1 MAGLLSRLR
10 SGGEARLLEPILTVA
25 SPTAPLVERMDW
37 LADLLRWVR
46 GGVLAGGRPI
56 VRVKFLLGRLE
67 RNDDERA
74 RVRATLA
81 SLVAEVRA
89 VDLLA
94 SAGVPSRFH
103 FFGELVLRAHR
114 AVLPTA
120 LVADDFA
127 AVLPVLLPTEA
138 DARWIAELDD
148 DTLARLRALFD
159 EESLTLLDRNAA
171 DAVRVLA
178 ALSEAEALDRDI
190 RERLGEASS
199 VEPLSIEVGRAGDAD
214 PTPAVRSLRAKVV
227 AAIAALDEEG
237 ASIDLTYR
245 LDRLLSRL
253 DRLLLLLPAVLSDQV
268 FDPRR
273 VLATIVR
280 EGIEERRFLG
290 LFRRSTHLLARKVV
304 EHSAEVGKHYIATD
318 RGEYFHL
325 LRAAMGGGLVMGTAT
340 LLKLKLGAL
349 GLPTA
354 YDGLLAGL
362 NYATAFVLVQALGFT
377 IATKQPA
384 STAPALAASLAEA
397 DAPARFATEV
407 ARLIRSQ
414 FAAIL
419 GNVAIVP
426 PTAVVLDLLHELAFG
441 AHAITPAKADKLVS
455 SLSVLGPT
463 PLYAAWTGILLWVT
477 ALLSGTL
484 ANWLAFHRVRRG
496 LSTSRTARRVLGVE
510 RAQRVAERVVGA
522 APGLA
527 GNVFLGMML
536 GVVPAV
542 AEIFKLPIDI
552 RHITVS
558 SGMVSVATLAAP
570 PTWSTLGTLLLAV
583 VGTATVGVL
592 NVASSFVLALS
603 VALRARPVRAPVDQ
617 LFKAL
622 LRHWV
627 SHTRDFFWPPRA

>member
-1 MAGLLSRLR
+1 MAGLLARFKAR
-10 SGGEARLLEPILTVA
+10 GEARLLEPILTVA
-25 SPTAPLVERMDW
+25 NPEAPLVERMDW

-46 GGVLAGGRPI
+46 GGVLTGGRPI

-67 RNDDERA
+67 RNEDERG

-114 AVLPTA
+114 ALLPTA

-138 DARWIAELDD
+138 DAQWIAELDD
-148 DTLARLRALFD
+148 ETLGRLRALFD
-159 EESLTLLDRNAA
+159 DESLTLLDRNAA

-178 ALSEAEALDRDI
+178 ALAEGEALDRDI

-199 VEPLSIEVGRAGDAD
+199 VEPLSIEVGRATTGGAD

-253 DRLLLLLPAVLSDQV
+253 DRLLLLLPAVLSDHE
-268 FDPRR
+268 FDPRK
-273 VLATIVR
+273 VLAKIVR

-290 LFRRSTHLLARKVV
+290 LFRRSTQLLARKVV

-325 LRAAMGGGLVMGTAT
+325 LRAAMGGGLVMGVAT
-340 LLKLKLGAL
+340 VLKLKLYTL
-349 GLPTA
+349 GLPTI
-354 YDGLLAGL
+354 YDGLFAGI
-362 NYATAFVLVQALGFT
+362 NYATAFVLVQAVGFT

-414 FAAIL
+414 VAAIL

-426 PTAVVLDLLHELAFG
+426 PVAVALDLLHKLVFG
-441 AHAITPAKADKLVS
+441 SHAVTLAKAEKLVG

-463 PLYAAWTGILLWVT
+463 PLYAAWTGILLWLT
-477 ALLSGTL
+477 AMLSGVL

-496 LSTSRTARRVLGVE
+496 LATSRAIRRVLGAD
-510 RAQRVAERVVGA
+510 RAQHLAERLVKGA
-522 APGLA
+522 PALA
-527 GNVFLGMML
+527 GNVFLGMAL

-542 AEIFKLPIDI
+542 AEVLKLPIDI

-558 SGMVSVATLAAP
+558 SGMVSVAAAATP
-570 PTWSTLGTLLLAV
+570 PSWSTLGALALAII
-583 VGTATVGVL
+583 GTATVGLL
-592 NVASSFVLALS
+592 NVASSFVLALA
-603 VALRARPVRAPVDQ
+603 VALRARPVRAPGLLGAV
-617 LFKAL
+617 FK
-622 LRHWV
+622 HFTT
-627 SHTRDFFWPPRA
+627 HTRDFFLPPRA